1 MQSGPL
7 RAVLL
12 ICLHGGTR
20 QQPLSQEGAARPG
33 QWDLHG
39 APEHPPG
46 GNFQA
51 VPRLC
56 HPDRDPLPL
65 VGQDQRGGPI
75 LQADARLPE
84 GLQHLGDYFPEVHS
98 AAWGWGVPISSNSS
112 RMTTRSSKGRF
123 SPWISW

>member
-1 MQSGPL
+1 MAGPANSRFHRKGL
-7 RAVLL
+7 P
-12 ICLHGGTR
+12 G
-20 QQPLSQEGAARPG
+20 PG

-56 HPDRDPLPL
+56 HPDLDPLPL

-75 LQADARLPE
+75 LQANAGLPE
-84 GLQHLGDYFPEVHS
+84 GLQHLGDYLPEVHS

-112 RMTTRSSKGRF
+112 RMTTRSSKGYF
-123 SPWISW
+123 FPSISW